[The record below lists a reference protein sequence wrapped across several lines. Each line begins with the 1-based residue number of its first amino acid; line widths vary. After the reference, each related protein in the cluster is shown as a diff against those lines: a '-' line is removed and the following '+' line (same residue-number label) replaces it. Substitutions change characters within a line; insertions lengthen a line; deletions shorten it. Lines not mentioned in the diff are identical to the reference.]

1 VYLGDTMPSKLKSP
15 PANAAPLNFTTTERL
30 AESQRKNAALMLEQE
45 FPQVAEVKIRIER
58 IGLLGLH
65 SPGEEYIFR
74 PRAKAHFRVECLCGC
89 ENGGFELNVEVR
101 QLISSGKLGVSVR
114 VPCSGISPQ
123 KKGGWAPCHS
133 ALEGHVTVVYC

>member
-1 VYLGDTMPSKLKSP
+1 MPSKVRSP

-58 IGLLGLH
+58 VGPLGLH

-74 PRAKAHFRVECLCGC
+74 PRAKAHFRVECLSGC

-101 QLISSGKLGVSVR
+101 QLISSGKLGASVR
-114 VPCSGISPQ
+114 VPCSGTTPQ
-123 KKGGWAPCHS
+123 STGRWGPCPS
-133 ALEGHVTVVYC
+133 RLKGHVTVVYR